1 MRKKSIETIF
11 HFDIIVFLD
20 VILNTSFVKIH
31 ITRLAN
37 EKGLSMR
44 NNHILNIPNILAA
57 IRVLLAPLM
66 FLFLVNQSLFESV
79 HPTWLNYTAAFIFV
93 LASATDFFD
102 GYIARTFDQVTVLGS
117 ILDPLADKML
127 TLAGFL
133 GLMMQGVASPWAIY
147 IILTRELFI
156 TGLRVSAVS
165 RGLDIS
171 ASWMGKVKTVVQMIA
186 IGFLL
191 MRWPGGEVLLW
202 IAVFF
207 TLYSG
212 YEYVKEFARSIN

>member
-1 MRKKSIETIF
+1 MANPQIF
-11 HFDIIVFLD
+11 
-20 VILNTSFVKIH
+20 
-31 ITRLAN
+31 
-37 EKGLSMR
+37 
-44 NNHILNIPNILAA
+44 NIPNILAFT
-57 IRVLLAPLM
+57 RLLLAPVM
-66 FLFLVNQSLFESV
+66 FLFLVNQDASIFEGIDRS
-79 HPTWLNYTAAFIFV
+79 WLNFMAAFIFV

-102 GYIARTFDQVTVLGS
+102 GYIARTFNQVTVLGS

-133 GLMMQGVASPWAIY
+133 GLMMLGAASPWAIFL
-147 IILTRELFI
+147 ILTRELFI

-165 RGLDIS
+165 QGLDIS

-191 MRWPGGEVLLW
+191 MQWPGGELLLW
-202 IAVFF
+202 VAVAL

-212 YEYVKEFARSIN
+212 YEYVRDFFKNTPLSL

>member
-1 MRKKSIETIF
+1 MNSSK
-11 HFDIIVFLD
+11 IV
-20 VILNTSFVKIH
+20 
-31 ITRLAN
+31 
-37 EKGLSMR
+37 
-44 NNHILNIPNILAA
+44 NIPNILAF
-57 IRVLLAPLM
+57 IRLMLAPVM
-66 FLFLVNQSLFESV
+66 FILLVNQDSDIFAGI
-79 HPTWLNYTAAFIFV
+79 HYTWLNYFAGFIFV

-102 GYIARTFDQVTVLGS
+102 GYIARTFDQITVMGK

-133 GLMMQGVASPWAIY
+133 GLMMQGVASPWAIFL
-147 IILTRELFI
+147 IITRELFI

-165 RGLDIS
+165 EGIDIA

-191 MRWPGGEVLLW
+191 MRWPLGTELLW
-202 IAVFF
+202 LATAL

-212 YEYVKEFARSIN
+212 YEYVRDFFRKVEM

>member
-1 MRKKSIETIF
+1 MAKTQIF
-11 HFDIIVFLD
+11 
-20 VILNTSFVKIH
+20 
-31 ITRLAN
+31 
-37 EKGLSMR
+37 
-44 NNHILNIPNILAA
+44 NIPNILAF
-57 IRVLLAPLM
+57 IRLLLAPVM
-66 FLFLVNQSLFESV
+66 FLFLVNQDAAIFEGIHHS
-79 HPTWLNYTAAFIFV
+79 WLNYIAAFIFV

-102 GYIARTFDQVTVLGS
+102 GYIARTFNQVTVLGS

-133 GLMMQGVASPWAIY
+133 GLMMLGSASPWAIFL
-147 IILTRELFI
+147 ILTRELFI

-165 RGLDIS
+165 QGLDIS

-191 MRWPGGEVLLW
+191 MQWLGGEALLW
-202 IAVFF
+202 LAVAL

-212 YEYVKEFARSIN
+212 YEYVRDFFKNTSLSL

>member
-1 MRKKSIETIF
+1 MDTKTIY
-11 HFDIIVFLD
+11 
-20 VILNTSFVKIH
+20 
-31 ITRLAN
+31 
-37 EKGLSMR
+37 
-44 NNHILNIPNILAA
+44 NIPNILAF
-57 IRVLLAPLM
+57 IRLLLAPLM
-66 FLFLVNQSLFESV
+66 FMFLVNQDASIFEGIHKS
-79 HPTWLNYTAAFIFV
+79 WLNYFAAFIFV

-102 GYIARTFDQVTVLGS
+102 GYIARTFNQVTMLGS

-133 GLMMQGVASPWAIY
+133 GLMMQGEASPWAIY
-147 IILTRELFI
+147 LILTRELFI

-165 RGLDIS
+165 QGMNIS

-191 MRWPGGEVLLW
+191 MHWYGGELLLW
-202 IAVFF
+202 LAVAL

-212 YEYVKEFARSIN
+212 YEYVRDFFKNNN